1 MGLEQT
7 DGRGRGGLIDQSG
20 IMLREGGAH
29 LARLPCRRLKHF
41 TAGGLEAAEKLP
53 HLFAIPVRRTG
64 SGGGRKKQGEQKQK
78 SSFPRQVVRTRV
90 VSGRRGPVCV
100 DLGGRARSKTNKK

>member
-29 LARLPCRRLKHF
+29 LARLPCRRLKPF

-64 SGGGRKKQGEQKQK
+64 SGGGREKKGEQKQK
-78 SSFPRQVVRTRV
+78 SSFHRQVYHCPRY
-90 VSGRRGPVCV
+90 
-100 DLGGRARSKTNKK
+100 RSVEHTSELQSLIRPSYDGFG